1 LSVKWDLSI
10 AEKFV
15 NQLDFSKLN
24 GLIVVIV
31 QDWQTNEVLMC
42 GFANR
47 EALIKTLITGNAYYY
62 SRSRK
67 ALWKKGESSGHL
79 QKIKGIAI
87 DCDNDAL
94 LYRIQQEVA
103 ACHMGYRTCFYRKLS
118 DSGELEITE
127 AKVFDPSD
135 VY

>member
-1 LSVKWDLSI
+1 MSVKWDLSV
-10 AEKFV
+10 AEEFV

-47 EALIKTLITGNAYYY
+47 EALIKTLTTGNAYYY

-79 QKIKGIAI
+79 QEIKGITL
-87 DCDNDAL
+87 DCDNDAV
-94 LYRIQQEVA
+94 LYIIKQEVA

-118 DSGELEITE
+118 DSGELQITE
-127 AKVFDPSD
+127 AKVFEPSD